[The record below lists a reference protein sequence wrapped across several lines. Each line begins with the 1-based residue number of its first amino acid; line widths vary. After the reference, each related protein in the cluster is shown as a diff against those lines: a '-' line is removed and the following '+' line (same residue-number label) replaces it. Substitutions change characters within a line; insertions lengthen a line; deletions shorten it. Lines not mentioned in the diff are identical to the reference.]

1 MKATFHYK
9 KWWHRFSPRHRREK
23 EATEQITNFI
33 LKKYEKQITDRA
45 IAYIKDWL
53 INGRTN

>member
-23 EATEQITNFI
+23 EATEQIANFI
-33 LKKYEKQITDRA
+33 LKKYEKQITDKA
-45 IAYIKDWL
+45 IAYIKDRL
-53 INGRTN
+53 ING